1 MNQKQ
6 LLPAFFLAFFLPT
19 FVFASSPRDT
29 LSFPIGDTV
38 GGRPAPFFLVSGG
51 ADFYYRYDPARTAGN
66 DLTSFTRSND
76 QFNLGMVSLRLEHQ
90 YKQVGMVADLGF
102 GPREQ
107 EYAYP
112 DHGIVQAIKQLYVT
126 YGPAAWLKL
135 TAGTWATHLCYESPD
150 AAANRNYSMSYLFSN
165 DPFSH
170 TGVKAEVSSG
180 KSGFM
185 IGIANPCNYRS
196 IPDSAHANK
205 NVIAQYSYAP
215 NDNVKLSLNYFG
227 GRDIYDNRSHQ
238 YDLVVTAKAGNLLSL
253 GLNAS
258 VNRSSRA
265 SEKYSFSYC
274 WWGSALYLNLD
285 PSPWLGITLRTE
297 YFRDEQGVCLPA
309 PATVSAATLS
319 FNLKAGGLTIIPE
332 FRVDHASKSIFT
344 NADRTP
350 VPTAGSFLLA
360 AVYAF

>member
-112 DHGIVQAIKQLYVT
+112 DHGIVQAIK
-126 YGPAAWLKL
+126 
-135 TAGTWATHLCYESPD
+135 
-150 AAANRNYSMSYLFSN
+150 
-165 DPFSH
+165 
-170 TGVKAEVSSG
+170 
-180 KSGFM
+180 
-185 IGIANPCNYRS
+185 
-196 IPDSAHANK
+196 
-205 NVIAQYSYAP
+205 
-215 NDNVKLSLNYFG
+215 
-227 GRDIYDNRSHQ
+227 
-238 YDLVVTAKAGNLLSL
+238 
-253 GLNAS
+253 
-258 VNRSSRA
+258 
-265 SEKYSFSYC
+265 
-274 WWGSALYLNLD
+274 
-285 PSPWLGITLRTE
+285 
-297 YFRDEQGVCLPA
+297 
-309 PATVSAATLS
+309 
-319 FNLKAGGLTIIPE
+319 
-332 FRVDHASKSIFT
+332 
-344 NADRTP
+344 
-350 VPTAGSFLLA
+350 
-360 AVYAF
+360 